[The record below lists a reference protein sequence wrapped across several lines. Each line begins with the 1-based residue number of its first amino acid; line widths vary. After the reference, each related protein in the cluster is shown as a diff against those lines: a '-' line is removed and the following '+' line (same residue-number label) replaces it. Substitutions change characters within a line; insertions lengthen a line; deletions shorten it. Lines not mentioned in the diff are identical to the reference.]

1 MPVAGAQSIQANARA
16 RWMSSDRRPCLLPAT
31 RCSKSM
37 RVGTLASPYPP
48 TSEATYPE
56 DFSGKELG
64 LWRQHEAKTGVI
76 PGTLAA
82 KLIVKLK

>member
-16 RWMSSDRRPCLLPAT
+16 RWMPSMSSASD
-31 RCSKSM
+31 SMFESM

-82 KLIVKLK
+82 KLIVRLK

>member
-1 MPVAGAQSIQANARA
+1 MPVAGAEHSGERP
-16 RWMSSDRRPCLLPAT
+16 RPLDEFGSPSMSSASD
-31 RCSKSM
+31 SMFESM
-37 RVGTLASPYPP
+37 RVGTLASPCPP

-82 KLIVKLK
+82 KLIVRLK

>member
-16 RWMSSDRRPCLLPAT
+16 RWMPSMSSASD
-31 RCSKSM
+31 SMFESM

>member
-1 MPVAGAQSIQANARA
+1 MPVASARSIQANARA
-16 RWMSSDRRPCLLPAT
+16 RWMSSDRRPCLP
-31 RCSKSM
+31 SDSM
-37 RVGTLASPYPP
+37 FESIRVGTLASPYPP

-82 KLIVKLK
+82 KLIVRLK

>member
-1 MPVAGAQSIQANARA
+1 
-16 RWMSSDRRPCLLPAT
+16 MSSASD
-31 RCSKSM
+31 SMFESM

>member
-16 RWMSSDRRPCLLPAT
+16 RWMWPSMSSA
-31 RCSKSM
+31 SNSMFESM

>member
-1 MPVAGAQSIQANARA
+1 MPVGGTEHSGERP
-16 RWMSSDRRPCLLPAT
+16 RPLDEFGSPSMSSASNSML
-31 RCSKSM
+31 KSM

-64 LWRQHEAKTGVI
+64 LWRQHEAKTGVF